1 VTAPPPFGLSA
12 ASRAALLQRL
22 AKRRGADAAAA
33 EAGTGR
39 DLSTLPGA
47 ADIGM
52 VREAGA
58 ALGLENP
65 FFRPHEGVAG
75 ARTVIGGRECL
86 NFASY
91 NYLGLNGD
99 PRVAAAA
106 KAAIDRH
113 GVSAS
118 ASPPASGRSTRPWK
132 RRWRSS
138 TAPRPPSPSS
148 AATPPTSPSSATCSG
163 RATWCCTTR

>member
-1 VTAPPPFGLSA
+1 MTTQQPFGLSA

-22 AKRRGADAAAA
+22 AKRRGAEAAASPDA
-33 EAGTGR
+33 DTGR

-118 ASPPASGRSTRPWK
+118 ASRLASGERPVHAELEAALAEFHLA
-132 RRWRSS
+132 RLLPE
-138 TAPRPPSPSS
+138 TAGL
-148 AATPPTSPSSATCSG
+148 AAAA
-163 RATWCCTTR
+163 RAGAEGLYALELAP